1 MSKMMDNK
9 YKLLGLLCIIIPILS
24 AIYILLNSSILIPK
38 GYNLAI
44 DGYVISRNLMV
55 IFLLYLLSKLGY
67 FLSTKLKQD

>member
-1 MSKMMDNK
+1 MMDNK
-9 YKLLGLLCIIIPILS
+9 YKLLGLLCIITPILS
-24 AIYILLNSSILIPK
+24 AIYILLNSNILIPK

>member
-24 AIYILLNSSILIPK
+24 AIYILLNSNILIPK

>member
-1 MSKMMDNK
+1 MSKIMDNK

-24 AIYILLNSSILIPK
+24 AIYILLNSNILIPK

>member
-1 MSKMMDNK
+1 MMDNK

-24 AIYILLNSSILIPK
+24 AIYILLNSNILIPK

-67 FLSTKLKQD
+67 FLSSKLKQD